1 MFMISNSILSFGI
14 SAVEVFLGLYLLA
27 LGFREDF
34 IGTYYAVST
43 GTSAALLILMG
54 RLSDRIGRIASFYAT
69 LFGHLTGYLILFFYQ
84 APAAIFLCGFL
95 NGASAALRACTSS
108 PFLHENARPSERE
121 YVFSASSSYL
131 LVGSMLGSIAG
142 GYMPVLFS
150 KFFRAAGMLEAYRYS
165 VIAASAFILASI
177 WPLFYMKEAPGVR
190 RSGVPAIDALKHS
203 RCEGNRS
210 FNDPEGLYY
219 YKFVIYTFLIGC
231 GAGLIVPF
239 FNVYFAQKFSMDSSR
254 IGIIFMIGN
263 IMTAVLMMITPI
275 ITERFGKINSI
286 VVMELMSLPFLLIL
300 GFSASVPLCVA
311 AYFIRGALMNMNNP
325 VFMNIV
331 MELTPDHER
340 GRISSIVT
348 LGDNFSR
355 TISTYVSGMIM
366 TNHGVSQP
374 YALTAAFYTLAA
386 FYIYFSF
393 ARYEKKR

>member
-1 MFMISNSILSFGI
+1 MISNSMLSFGI
-14 SAVEVFLGLYLLA
+14 SAIEVFLGLYFLE

-43 GTSAALLILMG
+43 GTSAALLLAMG

-69 LFGHLTGYLILFFYQ
+69 LFGHLAGYMLLFFYRT
-84 APAAIFLCGFL
+84 PSAIFLCGFL

-108 PFLHENARPSERE
+108 PFLHENARASERE

-131 LVGSMLGSIAG
+131 LLGSMLGSIAG

-150 KFFRAAGMLEAYRYS
+150 NFFHAAGRLEAYRYS
-165 VIAASAFILASI
+165 VMTASFFILASI
-177 WPLFYMKEAPGVR
+177 WPLFYMKESSCERPVSGAGVHPPER
-190 RSGVPAIDALKHS
+190 PAGEI
-203 RCEGNRS
+203 RRS
-210 FNDPEGLYY
+210 FNEPEGRYY

-239 FNVYFAQKFSMDSSR
+239 FNVYFAQKFFMDSGS
-254 IGIIFMIGN
+254 IGIIFMAGN
-263 IMTAVLMMITPI
+263 ILTAVLMMITPA
-275 ITERFGKINSI
+275 ITERVGKINSI
-286 VVMELMSLPFLLIL
+286 AVMEILSLPFLLIL
-300 GFSASVPLCVA
+300 GFSSSAPLCVA

-331 MELTPDHER
+331 MEMTPDRER
-340 GRISSIVT
+340 GRVSSIVT

-355 TISTYVSGMIM
+355 TISTYVSGRIM
-366 TNHGVSQP
+366 TNHGVGLP
-374 YALTAAFYTLAA
+374 YSLTAAFYSLAA

-393 ARYEKKR
+393 ARYEKKK